1 MNDSFTGSNTSRT
14 RFFTEKIHRQML
26 MKSCSTGDSTQ
37 EICWFC
43 KKGRHEECMR
53 QIPVDG
59 KSEGPHDCT
68 FDTKLVP
75 CKCTH

>member
-1 MNDSFTGSNTSRT
+1 MSDFFPGWNTLRT
-14 RFFTEKIHRQML
+14 RFFTENILRKVME
-26 MKSCSTGDSTQ
+26 SCSTGESNQ

-43 KKGRHEECMR
+43 KKGRHKECMM
-53 QIPVDG
+53 QIPIDG